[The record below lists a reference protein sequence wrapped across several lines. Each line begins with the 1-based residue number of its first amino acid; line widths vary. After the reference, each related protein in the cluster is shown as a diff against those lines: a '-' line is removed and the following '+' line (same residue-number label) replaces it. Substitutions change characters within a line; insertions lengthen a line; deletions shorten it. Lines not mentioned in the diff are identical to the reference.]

1 MNKTERDKVL
11 STMSNKQMTDFG
23 QMMREIKSEAKKFG
37 AAKSKQSILEARIS
51 DCSEELRARLDAV
64 MRRGGMGPKEGEV
77 PLNFYLQRMGSEEQV
92 ELSSFKG
99 KKPVAL
105 VFGSYT

>member
-1 MNKTERDKVL
+1 M
-11 STMSNKQMTDFG
+11 STMSNDQRADFG
-23 QMMREIKSEAKKFG
+23 QIMREIKSQAKESG
-37 AAKSKQSILEARIS
+37 GAKSKQSILEARKR
-51 DCSEELRARLDAV
+51 DCSEELSQRLDAV
-64 MRRGGMGPKEGEV
+64 LRRDQMGPKEGEV
-77 PLNFYLQRMGSEEQV
+77 PPNFKLRRMGSDERV